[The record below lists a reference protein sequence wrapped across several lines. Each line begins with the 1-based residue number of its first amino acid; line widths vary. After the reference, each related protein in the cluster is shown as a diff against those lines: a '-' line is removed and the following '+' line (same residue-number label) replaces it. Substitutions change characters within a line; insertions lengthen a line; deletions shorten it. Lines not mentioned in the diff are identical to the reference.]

1 MYYDTT
7 KDIRFTSKVITA
19 KRRALNVKWTMDT
32 AVMLSKEEVNTDIEE
47 ELLEQVIASI
57 KQEMMPEQYSKYK
70 KLSGLYKE

>member
-1 MYYDTT
+1 MYYDTS